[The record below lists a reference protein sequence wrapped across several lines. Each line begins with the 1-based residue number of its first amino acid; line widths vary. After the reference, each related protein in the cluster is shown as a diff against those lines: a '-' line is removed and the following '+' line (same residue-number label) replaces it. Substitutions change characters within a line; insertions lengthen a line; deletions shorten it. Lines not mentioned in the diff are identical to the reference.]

1 MSALLALAVQAATLP
16 HSSSRR
22 QMSQARLNA
31 MADACHAPRK
41 WVELRGREVVFKA
54 NPDAEYKKIEC
65 MLRKISAVV
74 DMPNID
80 FVGNEQISEDK

>member
-1 MSALLALAVQAATLP
+1 MSALLALAVQVAIHP

-31 MADACHAPRK
+31 MADACHAPRN
-41 WVELRGREVVFKA
+41 WVELRGREVIFKA
-54 NPDAEYKKIEC
+54 SPDAEYKKIAC
-65 MLRKISAVV
+65 MLGKISAEV
-74 DMPNID
+74 DMTNIA